1 MGFLLYLSEKNIL
14 FFVVKKSYFV
24 FEKFLLRVFSAN
36 GLFLTVLLFCSQ
48 FNSLQY
54 DEHDYEIVGNKSAES
69 KELPIPS
76 AMETAAQLMQD
87 KSLQSKEERS
97 VEGEEAPPKA
107 GMEEFAKHNEGYS
120 LISEIYINDTYN
132 IHSSLTNSTSSLSD
146 TTDQSNEKQSSGE
159 DQRIKINAHE
169 GHLTI
174 ELEDDPKD
182 YPIVMET
189 FEPDTLDR
197 KDLNNNRHDATD
209 VNSVSDIYMDSLER
223 TPMNTKR
230 LVRNNLKTLRN
241 IFELNS
247 KMLGGQDEGP
257 VVAKQFNGSDVPPPN
272 SLLSY
277 NFIPK
282 PTLDIHSDEEGG
294 GGGSDTDYSQLSWC
308 TTSEKQSKFTK
319 RQRPPSPPL
328 SSPPQP
334 LTPPKLPPRNNAQHD
349 YYEFSIP
356 SKNPI
361 PEIVPPLPPRSIKPP
376 LPPKNLHRRSTDLR
390 KFMNRP
396 LPDLPEDT
404 GGASVIPTG
413 EKQEIYVAVD
423 EMTDDKVGQK
433 TNSVLEPS
441 RLKCSEMLVE
451 QTESDNIYNEIKSD
465 VLSPSASSG
474 FEFDNQ
480 KNLTPFEIFQLKRNR
495 KLVRKPRGENQPVG
509 GVVRAMQKE
518 IDDRARNKDNTVK
531 PGSPLELN
539 RKSQV
544 KQIPEVFLREQMSKV
559 LQQINAKGC
568 TFEKPSQ
575 NKNETTEDTS
585 NEQIDQEEPYYNVRK
600 SPIQNLTFNRGS
612 KLKINNNEVANGAES
627 NTKESNNVNGGK
639 VDSVVNRLVKHRSG
653 STPSSPASSFSEF
666 YENKAF
672 SSGKPR
678 SPTAGLKT
686 FRKLSESSEYEF
698 ILPRNRHE
706 SNGIIRHKSKHS
718 VHNLKPNNDSGY
730 LSTSTS
736 SGSETD
742 DNLNLDSD
750 FSNDNES
757 TSTNFQFYKN

>member
-1 MGFLLYLSEKNIL
+1 MSSSLYP
-14 FFVVKKSYFV
+14 
-24 FEKFLLRVFSAN
+24 
-36 GLFLTVLLFCSQ
+36 Q

-54 DEHDYEIVGNKSAES
+54 DEHDYEIVGNKNSDN
-69 KELPIPS
+69 KDIPIPTP
-76 AMETAAQLMQD
+76 METATQLMQNKCQLD
-87 KSLQSKEERS
+87 KEERS
-97 VEGEEAPPKA
+97 VEGEEASPKS
-107 GMEEFAKHNEGYS
+107 GMEEFAKQNEGYS

-146 TTDQSNEKQSSGE
+146 ATDQSNEKQASGGE

-182 YPIVMET
+182 YPIVMEN

-197 KDLNNNRHDATD
+197 KDLNNNRHDAAD

-247 KMLGGQDEGP
+247 KLLSGQDDGP

-282 PTLDIHSDEEGG
+282 PTFEIHSDDEGG

-308 TTSEKQSKFTK
+308 TNSDKQTKFIK

-328 SSPPQP
+328 SSPPQAQ
-334 LTPPKLPPRNNAQHD
+334 TPPKLPPRNNTQHD
-349 YYEFSIP
+349 YYEFSVP
-356 SKNPI
+356 SKNPM

-376 LPPKNLHRRSTDLR
+376 LPPKNSHRRSTDLR

-396 LPDLPEDT
+396 LPDLPEDI
-404 GGASVIPTG
+404 GGASVIPTA

-423 EMTDDKVGQK
+423 EMTDDTVSHK
-433 TNSVLEPS
+433 TNSVFEPS
-441 RLKCSEMLVE
+441 RSKSPDKSVE
-451 QTESDNIYNEIKSD
+451 QTEGDNIYNEIKSD
-465 VLSPSASSG
+465 VLSPSAPTG
-474 FEFDNQ
+474 FEFNNQ

-495 KLVRKPRGENQPVG
+495 KLIRKPSGEIQPA
-509 GVVRAMQKE
+509 GVVRTMQIE
-518 IDDRARNKDNTVK
+518 IDERLGTSKDNNVK
-531 PGSPLELN
+531 PGSSEDQKEP
-539 RKSQV
+539 RKPPT
-544 KQIPEVFLREQMSKV
+544 KQITDVFLKEQMSKV
-559 LQQINAKGC
+559 LQQINTRGN
-568 TFEKPSQ
+568 TFEKPSH
-575 NKNETTEDTS
+575 NKNESTAVKPNIQD
-585 NEQIDQEEPYYNVRK
+585 EQIDQEEPYYNVRK
-600 SPIQNLTFNRGS
+600 SPIQNRTFSRGNKPKS
-612 KLKINNNEVANGAES
+612 NNDGFEVSNKTIES
-627 NTKESNNVNGGK
+627 NTNGHKATVGFGDTVAQK
-639 VDSVVNRLVKHRSG
+639 LVKYKSG
-653 STPSSPASSFSEF
+653 SIPSSPASSFNEF
-666 YENKAF
+666 YENKLF
-672 SSGKPR
+672 SNGKPSTNR
-678 SPTAGLKT
+678 LPNGLKT

-698 ILPRNRHE
+698 ILPRNKHD
-706 SNGIIRHKSKHS
+706 SNGIIRHKSKNS